1 MAVWQHGILMLLL
14 SSSSESLSA
23 LKFCLDPDEREELED
38 KVLEW
43 VGLTVCD
50 FKSEIAFSG
59 IDNAKLSK
67 QPEHL

>member
-1 MAVWQHGILMLLL
+1 M
-14 SSSSESLSA
+14 SLPA
-23 LKFCLDPDEREELED
+23 LKFCLDHEERQELEE

-43 VGLTVCD
+43 VVLTVCD

-67 QPEHL
+67 QTGHL